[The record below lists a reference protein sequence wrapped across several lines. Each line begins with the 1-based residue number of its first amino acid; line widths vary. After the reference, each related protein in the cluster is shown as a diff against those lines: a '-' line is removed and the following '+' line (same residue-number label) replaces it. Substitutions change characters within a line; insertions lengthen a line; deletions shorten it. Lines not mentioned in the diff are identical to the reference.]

1 MKKIECRVCE
11 NKFETNGNDNICA
24 NCRRKNR
31 TRAYLYIAISIL
43 MLGFISGIVCGAV
56 FPVQKLVYE
65 SSISISYNEY
75 ENSFNGLLMLYI
87 WIGTALF
94 DIFVF
99 GINSI
104 CYRLDLLID
113 KKEKLNR

>member
-1 MKKIECRVCE
+1 
-11 NKFETNGNDNICA
+11 
-24 NCRRKNR
+24 
-31 TRAYLYIAISIL
+31 
-43 MLGFISGIVCGAV
+43 
-56 FPVQKLVYE
+56 
-65 SSISISYNEY
+65 
-75 ENSFNGLLMLYI
+75 MLYI

-113 KKEKLNR
+113 KKEKLNSFFLIKMSII